1 MEWAIIPTENRGGIV
16 DMICQACFEE
26 EAIEGESI
34 CQNCKD
40 ACLDDCMESMEEL
53 IEKIES

>member
-1 MEWAIIPTENRGGIV
+1 
-16 DMICQACFEE
+16 MICQACFEEE

-53 IEKIES
+53 IEKIEP